1 MSGGLSVP
9 FTFLALFSGLPQRNL
24 FLILAF
30 VGLLVLI
37 VSLTIQVVN
46 LRDKQKPKLR
56 IIEDRWCKVHET
68 RSEDTPFIF
77 LRLAVTNEGLDEITD
92 CKGHL
97 TAIENEKETIW
108 GGVNL
113 QLAFAPEEDVDATSK
128 TIRAGYT
135 EYLDV
140 IAIQESGIRF
150 IGTKGRHWPGHFQ
163 PLNRLFKKGD
173 YFLTLNIAGRDTATV
188 TKKLRLTIAENYR
201 DCSLSPA

>member
-1 MSGGLSVP
+1 M
-9 FTFLALFSGLPQRNL
+9 
-24 FLILAF
+24 
-30 VGLLVLI
+30 
-37 VSLTIQVVN
+37 
-46 LRDKQKPKLR
+46 
-56 IIEDRWCKVHET
+56 
-68 RSEDTPFIF
+68 
-77 LRLAVTNEGLDEITD
+77 
-92 CKGHL
+92 
-97 TAIENEKETIW
+97 

-140 IAIQESGIRF
+140 IAIQGSGIRF

-163 PLNRLFKKGD
+163 ALNRLFTKGD

-201 DCSLSPA
+201 DCTLSPA